1 MLLDQTTTVSKS
13 KPKGWPADVVHISA
27 STYHSSVPKE
37 IFSQLRGSKPSKGV
51 LPCPLVRIRRIDEAG
66 HPAKGQSGLFAAKK
80 VPPNT
85 FILFYLG
92 EVHADAREASDYD
105 LSLFRTQEGISIG
118 VDAQKMGNEAR
129 FINDYR
135 GVAAKPNAIFKEMR
149 TEAGE
154 LHMSIWSATTEIK
167 KGEEILVSYGKR
179 WWNARTENSS
189 TSALGEVIPWFG
201 RLVGMFRKQ
210 VTHSHRLTAGACCA
224 HNSGLMTEPPTRCK
238 QTSMVP

>member
-1 MLLDQTTTVSKS
+1 MTTASR
-13 KPKGWPADVVHISA
+13 PKGWPVDVVHISA

-37 IFSQLRGSKPSKGV
+37 ISLQLRGSKPSKSDP
-51 LPCPLVRIRRIDEAG
+51 PCPLVRIRRIDEAG

-80 VPPNT
+80 IPPNT

-135 GVAAKPNAIFKEMR
+135 GVAAKPNVIFKDVR

-154 LHMSIWSATTEIK
+154 LRIGIWSATTEIK
-167 KGEEILVSYGKR
+167 KGEEILVSYGKN
-179 WWNARTENSS
+179 WWKARTGDSS
-189 TSALGEVIPWFG
+189 TSAPDCMWIT
-201 RLVGMFRKQ
+201 LVG
-210 VTHSHRLTAGACCA
+210 HSLIQLTGW
-224 HNSGLMTEPPTRCK
+224 R
-238 QTSMVP
+238 VP